1 MMAEQPMTKALWEQ
15 VADELKSYFCHV
27 QFRYQD
33 TVITVARQRDGES
46 RTLLAVYFND
56 TMCAGWGCEDS
67 EVFNPLTR
75 IFWHEKKM
83 RWYSAKR
90 VAEIEKSIG
99 KRAAKKY
106 FPNLHDYMSYRAPY
120 FTSSSVLVR
129 QFRKA
134 DGLTLITKRED
145 E

>member
-1 MMAEQPMTKALWEQ
+1 MAEQLITKALWEQ

-56 TMCAGWGCEDS
+56 TMCTGWGREDS

-75 IFWHEKKM
+75 LFWCEKK
-83 RWYSAKR
+83 KR
-90 VAEIEKSIG
+90 HYPSKTVAEIERALG
-99 KRAAKKY
+99 KRQAKKT
-106 FPNLHDYMSYRAPY
+106 FPKLNDSFIYRLPF
-120 FTSSSVLVR
+120 FTSSSTLVR
-129 QFRKA
+129 QFKKA
-134 DGLTLITKRED
+134 DGLMFITKQED
-145 E
+145 M

>member
-1 MMAEQPMTKALWEQ
+1 MAEQLMTKALWEQ
-15 VADELKSYFCHV
+15 VADELKNLFCHV
-27 QFRYQD
+27 RFRYLD
-33 TVITVARQRDGES
+33 TVISVIRERDSES
-46 RTLLAVYFND
+46 RIVLAVYFND

-75 IFWHEKKM
+75 LFWHEKKR

-106 FPNLHDYMSYRAPY
+106 FPNLHSYMSYRAPY

-134 DGLTLITKRED
+134 DGLMLITKRED
-145 E
+145 V